1 MIIIA
6 KITINKLIEIINGA
20 KVNLNDTS
28 TLMLERA
35 NKIIVNNLEKI
46 IPVPIPI
53 INDNKATKLI
63 SITYILPILP
73 LSSPINVKI
82 QISFF
87 RCAKKTFVAYQIKK
101 KTKITNTIEITSII
115 VVI

>member
-1 MIIIA
+1 
-6 KITINKLIEIINGA
+6 
-20 KVNLNDTS
+20 
-28 TLMLERA
+28 MLERA

-46 IPVPIPI
+46 TPVPIPI

-82 QISFF
+82 PISFF
-87 RCAKKTFVAYQIKK
+87 RCAKKNICSIPDKEKDKDNKYNRNNFNNSCNI
-101 KTKITNTIEITSII
+101 ITISIF
-115 VVI
+115 